1 MKKILISTGVVFI
14 VVVALISYGIYWA
27 FYDMERLPKGEF
39 LTEEVSP
46 DGKYTVKA
54 YVTNGGTTVSYG
66 VRAELVFN
74 DSKKKPKTIY
84 WNYREDSATITWL
97 NDDTDSINGHELH
110 VPDEK
115 YDFRRE

>member
-1 MKKILISTGVVFI
+1 MGAIFT
-14 VVVALISYGIYWA
+14 VAAAFISYGIYWV
-27 FYDMERLPKGEF
+27 FYDMERLPKGDF

-54 YVTNGGTTVSYG
+54 YVTNGGATVSYA
-66 VRAELVFN
+66 VRAELVFK

-84 WNYREDSATITWL
+84 WNYREDSAKITWL
-97 NDDTDSINGHELH
+97 DDDTVSINGHDLN
-110 VPDEK
+110 VPGEK